1 MPSGQGSCIGTAKG
15 WSTVINQYRYTTYA
29 RRPDLLGEAREL
41 NGSVWPEF
49 MFHDAVADRWW
60 DRLEETFAGYQTMW
74 IDADDHVVAVG
85 NTVPLVW
92 DGAIDH
98 LPVGWDDAFERAVND
113 FDAGCAPT
121 TLCAMQ
127 ATVGRSRQGQ
137 GLSRMVL
144 RGMRHRAAQA
154 GLAALIA
161 PVRPTWKCQYPLAP
175 MERYIR
181 WTQPDGSPFDP
192 WLRTHWRLGAPI
204 VKVADPSMLIASTIA
219 DWETWTKMRFPESG
233 QYIVPGALNPIE
245 IDREADR
252 GYYIEPNV
260 WMKHQVTEA
269 DAVLPGA

>member
-1 MPSGQGSCIGTAKG
+1 M
-15 WSTVINQYRYTTYA
+15 TVINQYRYTTYA
-29 RRPDLLGEAREL
+29 QRPDLLDDARRL

-49 MFHDAVADRWW
+49 MFHDAVADRLW
-60 DRLEETFAGYQTMW
+60 DRLEGTFTDYQTMW

-98 LPVGWDDAFERAVND
+98 LPTGWDEAFERAVND
-113 FDAGCAPT
+113 FDAGCVPT
-121 TLCAMQ
+121 TLCAIQ
-127 ATVGRSRQGQ
+127 ATVVRPLQGQ

-154 GLAALIA
+154 GLTALIA
-161 PVRPTWKCQYPLAP
+161 PVRPTLKSQYPLVS

-192 WLRTHWRLGAPI
+192 WLRTHWRLGACI
-204 VKVADPSMLIASTIA
+204 VKVADPSMVIESTIA
-219 DWETWTKMRFPESG
+219 EWEMWTQMRFPETG

-245 IDREADR
+245 IDCEADR
-252 GYYIEPNV
+252 GCYIEPNV
-260 WMKHQVTEA
+260 WMQHPAAES
-269 DAVLPGA
+269 DAALPRG

>member
-1 MPSGQGSCIGTAKG
+1 MPSGQASCIGTAKD

-29 RRPDLLGEAREL
+29 RRPDLLGEARKL

-49 MFHDAVADRWW
+49 MFHDAVADRLW
-60 DRLEETFAGYQTMW
+60 DRLEGTFADFQTVW
-74 IDADDHVVAVG
+74 LGKNDQVVAVG
-85 NTVPLVW
+85 NTLPLEW
-92 DGAIDH
+92 DGANDH
-98 LPVGWDDAFERAVND
+98 LPIGWDDAFERAVRD
-113 FDAGCAPT
+113 HDAGREPT
-121 TLCAMQ
+121 ALCAIQ
-127 ATVGRSRQGQ
+127 ATVDQSLQGQ

-161 PVRPTWKCQYPLAP
+161 PVRPTLKCQYPLTP

-181 WTQPDGSPFDP
+181 WTQSDGSPFDP
-192 WLRTHWRLGAPI
+192 WLRTHWRLDARI
-204 VKVADPSMLIASTIA
+204 VKVADPSMRIESTIA
-219 DWETWTKMRFPESG
+219 DWEAWTSLRFPESG

-252 GYYIEPNV
+252 GCYIEPNV